1 MDTMLTAVTPSGWAF
16 SCPLL
21 RPRQKGRTV
30 TRMTATTHTRRP
42 RPFSHLARLL
52 DVPPVTQD
60 PLIEGMST
68 DSRRVRPGD
77 VFIAIR
83 GFSADGHSFIEEAV
97 ARGARALVL
106 EDPAFTSPAPDRVP
120 AVYVPGSRRAAAIL
134 ADEWHDRP
142 SEHLTI
148 AGVTG
153 TNGKTTVSLML
164 ESIFSAAGLRT
175 GVIGT
180 LGRRIGDTWHSAE
193 RTTPD
198 AIELQE
204 LLADMRAAG
213 VSHVAMEV
221 SSHALELDRVYG
233 CRFAA
238 GVFTNLSQDHLDFH
252 SGLDEYLAA
261 KLLLFTEYA
270 DMAAP
275 GRPMIAAVNMD
286 DPAGRRIADEARCA
300 VVPYGANGGSR
311 VRARSIDLDAGGVRF
326 ELIINGA
333 ARPVRLRL
341 TGHFNAYNALAAAAC
356 CHGLGLDTEHIVAG
370 LEGLEAV
377 PGRFERVSEG
387 LEYTVIVDYAHT
399 PGALHNVLC
408 AARGLSPARLL
419 CVMGCGGDRDRGKRP
434 MMGKVAGEHCD
445 LTIITSDNPRSEDP
459 LAIIEDIKGGIAGG
473 DYLVEPDRRAA
484 IFEAVKLCRPGDM
497 LIIAGKGHETYQEFA
512 DRRLEFD
519 DRVVAREAI
528 RARHG

>member
-1 MDTMLTAVTPSGWAF
+1 MPMTPTPHA
-16 SCPLL
+16 
-21 RPRQKGRTV
+21 RE
-30 TRMTATTHTRRP
+30 P
-42 RPFSHLARLL
+42 RPLSRLARLL
-52 DVPPVTQD
+52 NVPPVTPD
-60 PLIEGMST
+60 PVIEGLST
-68 DSRRVRPGD
+68 DSRRVQPGD
-77 VFIAIR
+77 LFIAIR
-83 GFSADGHSFIEEAV
+83 GFSADGHRFIEEAV

-106 EDPAFTSPAPDRVP
+106 EDPAFTSPRPDRVP
-120 AVYVPGSRRAAAIL
+120 AVYVPGSRRAAAVL
-134 ADEWHDRP
+134 ADEWHGRP
-142 SEHLTI
+142 SQNLTLV
-148 AGVTG
+148 GVTG

-164 ESIFSAAGLRT
+164 ESIFNAAGLRT

-180 LGRRIGDTWHSAE
+180 LGRRIGDAWHSAE

-204 LLADMRAAG
+204 LLADMRAAQ

-252 SGLDEYLAA
+252 SGLDEYLSA
-261 KLLLFTEYA
+261 KLLLFTTYA
-270 DMAAP
+270 DMAGP
-275 GRPMIAAVNMD
+275 ERPMIAAVNVD
-286 DPAGRRIADEARCA
+286 DPAGRRVAAEARCA

-326 ELIINGA
+326 ELLINGA

-356 CHGLGLDTEHIVAG
+356 CHGLGLDIAQIVAG

-387 LEYTVIVDYAHT
+387 LPYTVIVDYAHT
-399 PGALHNVLC
+399 PGALQNVLG
-408 AARGLSPARLL
+408 AARALSPARLL

-434 MMGKVAGEHCD
+434 MMGKVASEYAD

-459 LAIIEDIKGGIAGG
+459 LRIIEDIKGGIGGG
-473 DYLVEPDRRAA
+473 DYRVEPDRRAA
-484 IFEAVKLCRPGDM
+484 ILTAVKLCRPGDM

-512 DRRLEFD
+512 DHRVDFD